1 MSQQFDMNQYNTLVE
16 QASEAIMCDSECRRQ
31 NEIEKLKQ
39 QYLDAETNMNTAP
52 AQFQEARQ
60 NYLTFTQGDAVYS
73 ENMEAELQETSQ
85 TIADEFSQK
94 FDEDSAKIETQIDTY
109 NGLFLNFKNVFELY
123 EKYKKEN
130 IKLFNRLKNETND
143 VLTNERKT
151 YYEDQQIDNLKSF
164 YFYILLVVYIICVV
178 CFGIFTLK
186 YTTNWSSFIQ
196 KIIILV
202 FLIILPFIST
212 FVLGK
217 LINFIYEVYDLLP
230 KNVYK

>member
-1 MSQQFDMNQYNTLVE
+1 M
-16 QASEAIMCDSECRRQ
+16 ASELQTTSEALADQ
-31 NEIEKLKQ
+31 FS
-39 QYLDAETNMNTAP
+39 ET
-52 AQFQEARQ
+52 
-60 NYLTFTQGDAVYS
+60 
-73 ENMEAELQETSQ
+73 
-85 TIADEFSQK
+85 

-109 NGLFLNFKNVFELY
+109 NGVFLNFKNVFELY

-130 IKLFNRLKNETND
+130 AKLFNQLKNETND

-178 CFGIFTLK
+178 CFGVFTLK

-217 LINFIYEVYDLLP
+217 LINFIYEVYNLLP

>member
-1 MSQQFDMNQYNTLVE
+1 MSQQFDMNQFNTLVE
-16 QASEAIMCDSECRRQ
+16 QASQSIICDSECRKQ

-39 QYLDAETNMNTAP
+39 QYLDAETNLTTAP
-52 AQFQEARQ
+52 IQLQEARK
-60 NYLTFTQGDAVYS
+60 NYLTFTQGDTEYS
-73 ENMEAELQETSQ
+73 ENMEAELQEKGE
-85 TIADEFSQK
+85 TITNK
-94 FDEDSAKIETQIDTY
+94 FEETFNEDSAKIETQIDTY

-123 EKYKKEN
+123 RKYKKEN
-130 IKLFNRLKNETND
+130 TELFNQLKNDTND

-151 YYEDQQIDNLKSF
+151 YYEDQEIDNLKF
-164 YFYILLVVYIICVV
+164 YYFYILLVVYIICVV
-178 CFGIFTLK
+178 CFGVFSLRSPSQT
-186 YTTNWSSFIQ
+186 SFIQ

-217 LINFIYEVYDLLP
+217 LINLVYEVYDLLP

>member
-130 IKLFNRLKNETND
+130 TKLFNQLKNDTNN

-151 YYEDQQIDNLKSF
+151 YYEDQEIDNLKFF

-178 CFGIFTLK
+178 CFGFFSLRFPSQ
-186 YTTNWSSFIQ
+186 SSFIQ
-196 KIIILV
+196 KIIIFV

-217 LINFIYEVYDLLP
+217 LINLVYEVYDLLP